1 MIIVFDDDAIVY
13 PPTLTIYGAATWTW
27 AFSEAFVG
35 GKIIELTLL
44 LYSRILIASLYGRD
58 LIANLPA
65 RALTANLNDR
75 NLTVNLNSQSA
86 TLKMRTKP

>member
-1 MIIVFDDDAIVY
+1 MIIEWQAGAY
-13 PPTLTIYGAATWTW
+13 TQYRNYYGMETILNWSSLGFLAR
-27 AFSEAFVG
+27 
-35 GKIIELTLL
+35 IIELTVA